1 MSVSR
6 ITIPIVTVTLASLS
20 QTIRAENSTTKEAV
34 SDDLLLSP
42 GGAGTEVSA
51 WALSRLCN
59 LKLNNGQI
67 MEIVQTEWPTDRIVI
82 MVST

>member
-1 MSVSR
+1 MSVSLR

-34 SDDLLLSP
+34 SDDLLTSP

-51 WALSRLCN
+51 
-59 LKLNNGQI
+59 
-67 MEIVQTEWPTDRIVI
+67 
-82 MVST
+82 